1 MCQIDRKAV
10 LQLAGGGKK
19 KLEREKIKNRPC
31 CVINDWTRGLQ
42 GPQSLRRRS
51 GERRGG
57 EPGEGTEKEKEK
69 EGTSLEV

>member
-10 LQLAGGGKK
+10 LQLAGGEKKERRKK
-19 KLEREKIKNRPC
+19 KKNRAH

-51 GERRGG
+51 EERRGG
-57 EPGEGTEKEKEK
+57 EPGEGKEK
-69 EGTSLEV
+69 EGTSPEV